1 LVANFSK
8 ANPWKLPY
16 SSIQFSNVAPS
27 FDLGLTQMVSENLM
41 VKGSVNQAFR
51 NPNVDDMTKVFDSK
65 KGVKLLVP
73 NDQLQ
78 PEISITTDLGLAYT
92 LSNKFMFEAGIF
104 NSNVSNLL
112 LDQKGSLNGQDS
124 MVYDGVKTPVYQV
137 TNVAFANISGAY
149 FNVKARL
156 YKELWMNASAT
167 TTSGT
172 YRTGTDSLAQP
183 LDHIPPVYGQVS
195 LRWNAK
201 QWFVEAQTLFNGR
214 KESRDYSNSGEDN
227 ADKNPVTGNPAWQI
241 YNLRGGFNHA
251 SGLSLQVA
259 FENLLDL
266 RYRYFA
272 SGVTA
277 GGRSVSCTLTY
288 KF

>member
-1 LVANFSK
+1 
-8 ANPWKLPY
+8 
-16 SSIQFSNVAPS
+16 
-27 FDLGLTQMVSENLM
+27 
-41 VKGSVNQAFR
+41 
-51 NPNVDDMTKVFDSK
+51 MTKVFDTK

-78 PEISITTDLGLAYT
+78 PEISVTTDFGLAYT
-92 LSNKFMFEAGIF
+92 LPNKFMFETGFF

-112 LDQKGSLNGQDS
+112 LDQRGSWDGNDS
-124 MVYDGVKTPVYQV
+124 IVYDGVNTPVYQV
-137 TNVAFANISGAY
+137 TNIAFANISGAY

-156 YKELWMNASAT
+156 FKELWVNASAT

-172 YRTGTDSLAQP
+172 YQKGKDSLAQP
-183 LDHIPPVYGQVS
+183 LDHIPPVFGQVS
-195 LRWNAK
+195 MRWNAK
-201 QWFVEAQTLFNGR
+201 LWFVEAQILFNG
-214 KESRDYSNSGEDN
+214 KKDARDYSNSGEDN

-241 YNLRGGFNHA
+241 CNLRGGFTHK
-251 SGLSLQVA
+251 SGLSVQMAL
-259 FENLLDL
+259 ENLLDL

-277 GGRSVSCTLTY
+277 GGRSLSCTLSY